1 MSIAVKKVRQDPN
14 GDVLY
19 GAAIEKETAKTGG
32 KFEVV
37 LEHTTLSVALQ
48 AGMMQEGTRIRMKG
62 AGDKPI
68 GHGPPGDVYLEFSIQ
83 KDVNN
88 AMSPAKFAAI
98 GFLCLILTVILL
110 TFFLR
115 GLFGKW

>member
-32 KFEVV
+32 EFEVV
-37 LEHTTLSVALQ
+37 LEHTTLSVVLK
-48 AGMMQEGTRIRMKG
+48 AGMVNEGTLIRMKG

-68 GHGPPGDVYLEFSIQ
+68 GHGPPGDVYIEFSIP

-88 AMSPAKFAAI
+88 AMSPVKSAAI
-98 GFLCLILTVILL
+98 GILCLILTVILWR
-110 TFFLR
+110 FFPS
-115 GLFGKW
+115 GLFGW